1 MVDSLDLE
9 RGKRAC
15 VKVLN
20 QQLPGRLRETTNTAV
35 SIAGNA
41 VWSKIQNC

>member
-9 RGKRAC
+9 RGKGAC

-20 QQLPGRLRETTNTAV
+20 QQLPGKAE
-35 SIAGNA
+35 GNHKHC
-41 VWSKIQNC
+41 SQHSQ